1 MYTNFSLE
9 EVIAAVDDFLVK
21 SGLSDNTLS
30 RYRRFGF
37 NYFRDGFSAEGCYF
51 YSEELA
57 ESLVAKF
64 HQQVLN
70 GQRSERDFRT
80 IRKVHE
86 LMKEHVKN
94 GKILYHDLPFWNI
107 QYPCNELKEA
117 LVRYL
122 ASMEQSGYPELTI
135 REANS
140 IIRLF
145 LLHMESKGKH
155 TLQKLSFNH
164 LNSENVSGFLAWLQS
179 ERGNSDTSCNQRLM
193 AIRSFAKY
201 AAISD
206 PANIYLQAEIAKVP
220 VRKCQSKVVEFFS
233 DNALKALLEQPDRS
247 KKTGLRNSCFMI
259 LMYDTG
265 ARCQEILD
273 LRIKDL
279 VLNEKSPYVYLT
291 GKGNK
296 TRTVPLMEKTAHH
309 LNLYLNRF
317 HPEGQRNREDYLF
330 FTIIHQQ
337 RCTMSPDTVAA
348 FLKKYADQARH
359 SCADIPESVH
369 PHQFRHTRAISW
381 YRNGVPLILVSE
393 LLGHAD
399 INTSQIYAYADT
411 EMKRKA
417 ISKALGD
424 NSSNFQKDDVSRW
437 KGDDELIK
445 KLFALS

>member
-1 MYTNFSLE
+1 MKYNDALFLKT
-9 EVIAAVDDFLVK
+9 VRDFLTIYLPK
-21 SGLSDNTLS
+21 Q
-30 RYRRFGF
+30 RK
-37 NYFRDGFSAEGCYF
+37 FSE
-51 YSEELA
+51 
-57 ESLVAKF
+57 
-64 HQQVLN
+64 N
-70 GQRSERDFRT
+70 T
-80 IRKVHE
+80 IRSYRMS
-86 LMKEHVKN
+86 LSLFFDYLKN
-94 GKILYHDLPFWNI
+94 EKG
-107 QYPCNELKEA
+107 
-117 LVRYL
+117 V
-122 ASMEQSGYPELTI
+122 
-135 REANS
+135 S
-140 IIRLF
+140 I
-145 LLHMESKGKH
+145 
-155 TLQKLSFNH
+155 QKLSFNH

-193 AIRSFAKY
+193 AIRSFVKY

-206 PANIYLQAEIAKVP
+206 PANIYLQAEIEKVP

-233 DNALKALLEQPDRS
+233 DNALKALLEQPDRA

-296 TRTVPLMEKTAHH
+296 TRTVPLMEKTVHH

-369 PHQFRHTRAISW
+369 PHQFRNHNFSEIRTFWEITPKYAI
-381 YRNGVPLILVSE
+381 P
-393 LLGHAD
+393 
-399 INTSQIYAYADT
+399 
-411 EMKRKA
+411 
-417 ISKALGD
+417 
-424 NSSNFQKDDVSRW
+424 
-437 KGDDELIK
+437 
-445 KLFALS
+445 